1 MDLGIEGRV
10 AIVGGSS
17 KGMGKAA
24 ALAFVREGAK
34 VTVCARHADD
44 LEAAAAELHAAAQET
59 GHGDDSVLPVVADL
73 SRAEDIERLVA
84 ETNSRW
90 GRVDIVINNVGGPPP
105 GLASELNDAQW
116 QGGLE
121 LNFYSAVRLSHLV
134 VPLMR
139 ERHWGRIINNLSMS
153 IREPEDNLAIS
164 TVARSAVASYTK
176 VLSGEV
182 AKDGITVNNVLP
194 GSIETGRL
202 QAVAEMQARFHGRD
216 PAHGLDDRRAG
227 IPAGRF
233 GRPEEVADLICFL
246 ASERAGFITG
256 INVLIDGGQIRAMP

>member
-34 VTVCARHADD
+34 VVICARHADD
-44 LEAAAAELHAAAQET
+44 LEAAAAELRAAAP
-59 GHGDDSVLPVVADL
+59 HGDSVLPVVADL

-90 GRVDIVINNVGGPPP
+90 GRVDIAINNVGGPPP
-105 GLASELNDAQW
+105 GLASELIDAQW
-116 QGGLE
+116 QVGLE

-139 ERHWGRIINNLSMS
+139 ERRWGRIINNLSMS

-164 TVARSAVASYTK
+164 TVTRSAVASYTK
-176 VLSGEV
+176 ILSGEV

-246 ASERAGFITG
+246 ASDRAGFITG